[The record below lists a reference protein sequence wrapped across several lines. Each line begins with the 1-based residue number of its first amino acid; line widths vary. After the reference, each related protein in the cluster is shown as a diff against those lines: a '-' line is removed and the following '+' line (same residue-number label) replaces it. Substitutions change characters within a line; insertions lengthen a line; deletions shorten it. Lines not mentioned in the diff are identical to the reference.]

1 MALLTNAVLRQQHGA
16 LAQLVERY
24 TGSVE
29 VRGSTPLG
37 STIFFPHVTLNLF
50 QHPFASFARR
60 VETHDG
66 PCTKLG

>member
-1 MALLTNAVLRQQHGA
+1 MALLTKAVNGRPDGA

-37 STIFFPHVTLNLF
+37 STIFLSHNSGCPIITLN
-50 QHPFASFARR
+50 SFHLR
-60 VETHDG
+60 
-66 PCTKLG
+66 

>member
-1 MALLTNAVLRQQHGA
+1 MALLTKAANGRQDGA

-37 STIFFPHVTLNLF
+37 STKLLLHVMLNLP

-66 PCTKLG
+66 P

>member
-1 MALLTNAVLRQQHGA
+1 MRQAHARGAAQRTAAVYCGKDGA

-37 STIFFPHVTLNLF
+37 STIFKDYSTNFTIV
-50 QHPFASFARR
+50 FA
-60 VETHDG
+60 
-66 PCTKLG
+66 KLRPASEL

>member
-1 MALLTNAVLRQQHGA
+1 MALLTKAVNGRPDGA

-37 STIFFPHVTLNLF
+37 STNLF
-50 QHPFASFARR
+50 LHVMRNLF
-60 VETHDG
+60 HHW
-66 PCTKLG
+66 

>member
-1 MALLTNAVLRQQHGA
+1 MALLTKAASGQLYGA

-37 STIFFPHVTLNLF
+37 STNL
-50 QHPFASFARR
+50 R
-60 VETHDG
+60 
-66 PCTKLG
+66 

>member
-1 MALLTNAVLRQQHGA
+1 MALLTKAVNGRPDGA

-37 STIFFPHVTLNLF
+37 STNLLLHVMLNLP

-66 PCTKLG
+66 P